1 MLLLKEDHSGYVF
14 LGVHQARMGW
24 ISFACGL
31 SRRWLSVGTLEMS
44 LTETRLS
51 RQ

>member
-14 LGVHQARMGW
+14 SEVHEARMGW
-24 ISFACGL
+24 IFFACGL
-31 SRRWLSVGTLEMS
+31 SQCWLSVGTLEMS